1 MLKFIASAV
10 LIRYNSTNA
19 STELLTVI
27 SQLICSHLL
36 KNQSTC
42 IHSASLK
49 MLTFQSRFDVKIH
62 TPQVIETKAFLTNGG
77 V

>member
-1 MLKFIASAV
+1 LLKFIASAV
-10 LIRYNSTNA
+10 LIRYNATNA
-19 STELLTVI
+19 GTGLLAVI
-27 SQLICSHLL
+27 SQLICLYLL

-62 TPQVIETKAFLTNGG
+62 TPQVVETKAFPTNGG